1 MILGLAQI
9 LPITDISRSRVRAH
23 EGLARR
29 ARTLDDRPIAALG
42 VREGRATSRLHLI
55 IACGGSD
62 FNARLLRVK
71 ELGVRGTAQAQ
82 KL

>member
-29 ARTLDDRPIAALG
+29 ARTLDGRPIAALS
-42 VREGRATSRLHLI
+42 VLEGRAAGRLHLSFTF
-55 IACGGSD
+55 GGSH
-62 FNARLLRVK
+62 FHA
-71 ELGVRGTAQAQ
+71 
-82 KL
+82 